1 MRRSLLGASIA
12 AILFTNL
19 LVFGAISTYVLPPT
33 PRPVRAILHKTF
45 TPNPE
50 YAKRLVTATPT
61 RTPLPPPTLRPTE
74 YPLRDPRVP
83 YGQPDP

>member
-1 MRRSLLGASIA
+1 MRPSLLGASIA
-12 AILFTNL
+12 AIVFANM
-19 LVFGAISTYVLPPT
+19 LVFGAISTYVFPPT
-33 PRPVRAILHKTF
+33 PRPPRVVQYKTF

-61 RTPLPPPTLRPTE
+61 PTPPPPPTLRPTE

-83 YGQPDP
+83 LGQPEE

>member
-12 AILFTNL
+12 AILFANL
-19 LVFGAISTYVLPPT
+19 LVFGAISTYILPPT
-33 PRPVRAILHKTF
+33 PRPPRVGHPKTF
-45 TPNPE
+45 TPNPA

-61 RTPLPPPTLRPTE
+61 ATPLPTATLRPTE

-83 YGQPDP
+83 LGQPEE